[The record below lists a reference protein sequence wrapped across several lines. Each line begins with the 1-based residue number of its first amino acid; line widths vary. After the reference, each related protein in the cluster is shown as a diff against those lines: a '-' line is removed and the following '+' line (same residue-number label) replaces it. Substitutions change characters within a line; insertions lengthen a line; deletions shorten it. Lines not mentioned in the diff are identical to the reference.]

1 MDCINCLAHIEGLY
15 KWTDVPAHE
24 HRALLS
30 PKQRWTAGV
39 CSESSSL
46 RAAEKPDR
54 ASFAYSSAP
63 VIVAAL

>member
-1 MDCINCLAHIEGLY
+1 MDYINCLAHIEGLY
-15 KWTDVPAHE
+15 TWTDVPAHE
-24 HRALLS
+24 HRALLC

-39 CSESSSL
+39 CSESNSL

-54 ASFAYSSAP
+54 ASFACSSSP